1 MHKIDSN
8 EAKSINDLEFKV
20 THIINK
26 SSFVINC
33 DSTLFSAYERN
44 GVAKQIKNKINVE
57 FTPLSQVLDCTE
69 STYFDENLQM
79 LDFCKIENFIWTSLL
94 YKLNSDQLS
103 AHADSMGEDERKSF
117 QKLVAAY

>member
-1 MHKIDSN
+1 MQKIDSD
-8 EAKSINDLEFKV
+8 EAKSVNDFEFKV

-26 SSFVINC
+26 SSFVIDC

-57 FTPLSQVLDCTE
+57 FTPLSQVLDCTDG
-69 STYFDENLQM
+69 TYFDENLQM
-79 LDFCKIENFIWTSLL
+79 LDFCKIDNFKWTSIL

-103 AHADSMGEDERKSF
+103 A
-117 QKLVAAY
+117 